1 MVKPENVKIVS
12 VCFIALS
19 FLSAWTTRAI
29 FETLSASFGFFA
41 GFYSM
46 DAFRHGV
53 PIISGVLVFLWLQL
67 GKKRQKL
74 ADEIVTEVKKV
85 VWPGKKELY
94 SMTLLVCVI
103 LIFSGLVLG
112 AFDFIAGS
120 SVRFLMD

>member
-1 MVKPENVKIVS
+1 MLKPENVKIVS
-12 VCFIALS
+12 VCFIALA
-19 FLSAWTTRAI
+19 FLSAWTAKAL
-29 FETLSASFGFFA
+29 FENLSAGFGFFA

-46 DAFRHGV
+46 DVFRHGV
-53 PIISGVLVFLWLQL
+53 PIISGALVFLWLQL
-67 GKKRQKL
+67 GEKRRKL
-74 ADEIVTEVKKV
+74 ADEVVTEVKKV

>member
-1 MVKPENVKIVS
+1 MVKPENIKIVS

-19 FLSAWTTRAI
+19 FLSAWTTRVI
-29 FETLSASFGFFA
+29 FESLSAGFGFFA
-41 GFYSM
+41 GLYSM
-46 DAFRHGV
+46 DIFRHGV
-53 PIISGVLVFLWLQL
+53 PIVAGALVFVWLQL
-67 GKKRQKL
+67 GQKRRKL
-74 ADEIVTEVKKV
+74 ADEVVTEVKKV

-112 AFDFIAGS
+112 AFDFVAGN